1 MTSHATTRRTARAT
15 ATLALLGA
23 GLATGAGA
31 ATSPADARTTAAAAP
46 SRTTVTFTVDDCR
59 GCTVTLHQGLV
70 DGDDVVQWHS
80 HPKKVRHGEV
90 SFSVRS
96 KRTAGMQATVEAPWE
111 GHTGY
116 LTNVVFRY
124 AHEQVGDRMTFGEAR
139 GRKRAS
145 GCWEGTGRDHV
156 TIPIVV
162 REVQVRG
169 VTERVPGSIAF
180 ARRTQSW
187 LDPMARARH
196 GVLGSQDVFAC
207 Q

>member
-1 MTSHATTRRTARAT
+1 MTSTAARRTARAT
-15 ATLALLGA
+15 AALALWGA
-23 GLATGAGA
+23 GLGVAT
-31 ATSPADARTTAAAAP
+31 TPALTGTADAAAASP

-59 GCTVTLHQGLV
+59 GCKVQLHQGLV
-70 DGDDVVQWHS
+70 DGEDVIQWHS
-80 HPKKVRHGEV
+80 HTRKVRHGKV
-90 SFSVRS
+90 SFTVRS

-111 GHTGY
+111 GQTGY

-124 AHEQVGDRMTFGEAR
+124 GHEQVGDRMTFRDAR
-139 GRKRAS
+139 GKRRAS

-169 VTERVPGSIAF
+169 VIERVPGSIAF

-207 Q
+207 H